1 MPSRTNFRI
10 TDYSA
15 ESSNFRVA
23 GVDVSS
29 ANYDAQQ
36 TQVIAL
42 SNAVEGII
50 IGQLAERAFTSSVA
64 QPDTVAPTDPFA
76 QRELKWLVTYT
87 DDTTGDLQQV
97 EIATPDLA
105 LLVAG
110 SDLMN
115 VAAGAGA
122 TFVTAFEAFVRSA
135 DGNAVSVVSI
145 RLVGRNI

>member
-1 MPSRTNFRI
+1 MPSSTNFKI
-10 TDYSA
+10 IDYSG
-15 ESSNFRVA
+15 ESSSFRVA
-23 GVDVSS
+23 GTTISS

-36 TQVIAL
+36 TEVIAL
-42 SNAVEGII
+42 SDAIENII
-50 IGQLAERAFTSSVA
+50 IGQLAERRFTSSVA
-64 QPDTVAPTDPFA
+64 EPNTVAPTNQFA

-87 DDTTGDLQQV
+87 DDVLGDVMQC

-115 VAAGAGA
+115 TSAGAGA
-122 TFVTAFEAFVRSA
+122 AFVTAFEAFVTGKT
-135 DGNAVSVVSI
+135 GNAVSVVSV